1 MIEIRKLIN
10 SRLKTVHPRV
20 YFLRATEKATFPYLV
35 YTIEITDI
43 EDDVK
48 LLTLDVDGWDKGTD
62 TTAIETLMES
72 VHNLFKDETIVTD
85 KMVISFHSD
94 RRLAVEDDDQ
104 SLNRRKNI
112 YLGRLYER

>member
-1 MIEIRKLIN
+1 MIEIRKLIS
-10 SRLKTVHPRV
+10 SRLKTVLPRV
-20 YFLRATEKATFPYLV
+20 YFLRASKKSVFPYLV

-48 LLTLDVDGWDKGTD
+48 LLTLDVDGWDKNED
-62 TTAIETLMES
+62 TTALETLMES
-72 VHNLFKDETIVTD
+72 VHNLFKNETIITE

-94 RRLAVEDDDQ
+94 RRLPVEDDDQ
-104 SLNRRKNI
+104 TLNRRKNI

>member
-1 MIEIRKLIN
+1 MIEIKKLIK
-10 SRLKTVHPRV
+10 SRLKTVLPRV
-20 YFLRATEKATFPYLV
+20 YFLRASDKSTFPYLV
-35 YTIEITDI
+35 YTIEITDL

-62 TTAIETLMES
+62 TTALETLMES
-72 VHNLFKDETIVTD
+72 VHNIFKKETIITD

-94 RRLAVEDDDQ
+94 RRLAVEDNDPA
-104 SLNRRKNI
+104 LNRRKNI